1 MVTLGG
7 RRLQLTRKEYAL
19 LHGLA
24 AHAGLVVTHQ
34 QLIGEIWG
42 NHSGN
47 IQYLRILV
55 RKLRQKIEIDPT
67 NPELIISES
76 GIGYRLERGASAK
89 SEEHH
94 HSSSTA
100 ACPT

>member
-1 MVTLGG
+1 
-7 RRLQLTRKEYAL
+7 LQLTRKEYAL

-42 NHSGN
+42 HHAGN
-47 IQYLRILV
+47 IQYLLILV
-55 RKLRQKIEIDPT
+55 RKLRQKVEIDPT
-67 NPELIISES
+67 SPQLIITES
-76 GIGYRLERGASAK
+76 GIGYHLERRVSAK
-89 SEEHH
+89 PEDRHR
-94 HSSSTA
+94 SSSDA